1 MALKGTDL
9 LRRSST
15 SVVRRG
21 SKDMSPLASRWD
33 MEEE

>member
-15 SVVRRG
+15 SIVRRG
-21 SKDMSPLASRWD
+21 SKDGSPLAGRWD
-33 MEEE
+33 VEE